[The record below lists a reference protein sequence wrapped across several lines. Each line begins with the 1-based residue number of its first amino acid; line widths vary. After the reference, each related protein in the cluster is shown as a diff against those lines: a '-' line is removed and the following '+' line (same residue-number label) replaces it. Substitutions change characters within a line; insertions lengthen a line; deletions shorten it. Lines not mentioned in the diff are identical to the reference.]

1 MTNEKFNSVR
11 FIIGNNAVLLKVV
24 TPEVGE
30 YQEEI
35 EAEYD
40 SEKVEIAFNPEL
52 TVEKNGR
59 FYLLSSQLKP
69 LVKGDFFYAGIYL
82 GKAKEGKFFPSF
94 NLLSM
99 LAKQGASRV
108 VVDRHAA
115 WLFICGRDVLGKSI
129 LRVFGSVKKHSN
141 VLVLNEFGEC
151 LGFGRISGNLNGRDG
166 LDEVA
171 VRNVSDVGDFLRRE
185 R

>member
-1 MTNEKFNSVR
+1 MKAK
-11 FIIGNNAVLLKVV
+11 AVTDFAATFGVDIVL
-24 TPEVGE
+24 
-30 YQEEI
+30 
-35 EAEYD
+35 
-40 SEKVEIAFNPEL
+40 NPEL

-59 FYLLSSQLKP
+59 FYLVNAALKSL
-69 LVKGDFFYAGIYL
+69 LVRSDFFYAGLFL

-99 LAKQGASRV
+99 LAKLNANRI
-108 VVDRHAA
+108 VVDRKVA
-115 WLFICGRDVLGKSI
+115 WLFICGRPIFAKSVV
-129 LRVFGSVKKHSN
+129 RVFGSGRKNTN

-151 LGFGRISGNLNGRDG
+151 LGFGRIVGNMNRKVRS
-166 LDEVA
+166 DEIS